1 MPELRQGRRAST
13 FGWWWTALQGLGFL
27 HHRLRQGRQEG
38 PACCRGEVRV
48 RVVQRVRVVGDAR
61 RLRFVRTG
69 RFGDIGNL
77 RNSGTVWGIGNI
89 RHRRRLRLEWRGGPR
104 GPRLQA
110 RSTRAVQHSQV
121 GTAEVNGLETL
132 REALQRAAVSI
143 GAPADVQPA
152 LERPRDPA
160 HGDWATNLAMTL
172 AKPLGK
178 KPRDIA
184 EALLA
189 ALDATGA
196 GVAESTVAG
205 PGFINFRL
213 ATADLAAGVGRI
225 LAEGA
230 QWGLGT
236 SGTGRTANVEFVSAN
251 PTGPLHVGHGRQA
264 ALGDAIAALLASQ
277 GWTVTREFYYNDAGA
292 QIANLALSVQARLRE
307 RAGEPGEVPDGGY
320 HGEYIKEIAERYAV
334 ELPADPRGADL
345 ERVRAVAVR
354 ELRHEQD
361 LDLRAFG
368 VKFDVYYLESSLYSD
383 GFVAKTVGQ
392 LQQAGHT
399 FEDDGALYLRTTT
412 FGDDKDRV
420 MRKRDGTFT
429 YFVPDVAYHV
439 TKFERGFTRAINVQG
454 ADHHGTTARVRAGLQ
469 ALEMG
474 VPKGYPEYVL
484 HQMVTVLKGG
494 EEVKISKR
502 AGAYVTVRDL
512 IDEVGRDAVRYFFL
526 MRKGDSQLVFDVD
539 LARSQSEEN
548 PVYYIQMAH
557 ARLCGIFRVGEI
569 DACNVTGEGID
580 WSALDQV
587 EERELVKT
595 LLDWPTFVANAADAL
610 EPHRVANW
618 LLETARLVH
627 IWYHK
632 HHVLGEPERIMQ
644 ARLALA
650 KAARITLANGLGLL
664 GISAPERM

>member
-1 MPELRQGRRAST
+1 VSGLDSLRA
-13 FGWWWTALQGLGFL
+13 AI
-27 HHRLRQGRQEG
+27 
-38 PACCRGEVRV
+38 V
-48 RVVQRVRVVGDAR
+48 
-61 RLRFVRTG
+61 
-69 RFGDIGNL
+69 
-77 RNSGTVWGIGNI
+77 
-89 RHRRRLRLEWRGGPR
+89 
-104 GPRLQA
+104 
-110 RSTRAVQHSQV
+110 
-121 GTAEVNGLETL
+121 
-132 REALQRAAVSI
+132 RAAVQI
-143 GAPADVQPA
+143 GAPADVAPV

-184 EALLA
+184 DALIA
-189 ALDATGA
+189 ALDTKAA
-196 GVAESTVAG
+196 GVSEASVAG

-213 ATADLAAGVGRI
+213 STADLASGIARI
-225 LAEGA
+225 LQSGE
-230 QWGLGT
+230 QWGK
-236 SGTGRTANVEFVSAN
+236 GTGGNGRSAMVEFVSAN

-264 ALGDAIAALLASQ
+264 ALGDSISSLLASQ
-277 GWTVTREFYYNDAGA
+277 GWKVTREFYYNDAGV

-307 RAGEPGEVPDGGY
+307 RAGDALVIPEGGY
-320 HGEYIKEIAERYAV
+320 HGDYIREIAERYAA
-334 ELPADPRGADL
+334 EFPNDPRGDQL
-345 ERVRAVAVR
+345 EQVRQVAVR
-354 ELRHEQD
+354 ELRKEQD

-368 VKFDVYYLESSLYSD
+368 VQFDNYYLESSLYTD
-383 GFVAKTVGQ
+383 GLVDKTVSG
-392 LQQAGHT
+392 LQKTGHT
-399 FEDDGALYLRTTT
+399 FEDDGALFLRTTS

-420 MRKRDGTFT
+420 MRKRDGTYT

-469 ALEMG
+469 ALDMG

-484 HQMVTVLKGG
+484 HQMVTVMKSG

-502 AGAYVTVRDL
+502 AGSYVTVRDL

-557 ARLCGIFRVGEI
+557 ARLCGIFRVGEV
-569 DACNVTGEGID
+569 DATRVTGEGLD
-580 WSALDQV
+580 WSVLDTP
-587 EERELVKT
+587 EERELVKA
-595 LLDWPTFVANAADAL
+595 LLDWPAFVATAAENL

-618 LLETARLVH
+618 LLETARMVH
-627 IWYHK
+627 TWYHK
-632 HHVLGEPERIMQ
+632 CHVLGEPEPIMQ